1 MFIVV
6 EGLDGVGKST
16 FVKALSK
23 AIGAD
28 ELRTPSDKFK
38 EVRETLEDAYKGS
51 FLARQLFYASSVVDI
66 SDEVRKLLVGG
77 NSVVVDRYWL
87 STQVYHDWKCE
98 GDNFDLEDVCTHLL
112 VPDWTIYLELPLE
125 ERERRLTLRGMNTA
139 EDKITLNKEADDKL
153 SGLYEKYSSS
163 PIVGRW
169 LTVDASLDVDS
180 IVNVVR
186 QYIGFGSDGV
196 SDR

>member
-1 MFIVV
+1 M
-6 EGLDGVGKST
+6 
-16 FVKALSK
+16 
-23 AIGAD
+23 
-28 ELRTPSDKFK
+28 
-38 EVRETLEDAYKGS
+38 
-51 FLARQLFYASSVVDI
+51 
-66 SDEVRKLLVGG
+66 
-77 NSVVVDRYWL
+77 
-87 STQVYHDWKCE
+87 
-98 GDNFDLEDVCTHLL
+98 
-112 VPDWTIYLELPLE
+112 PDWTIYLELPLE
-125 ERERRLTLRGMNTA
+125 ERERQLTLRGMNTA

-163 PIVGRW
+163 LVVGRW